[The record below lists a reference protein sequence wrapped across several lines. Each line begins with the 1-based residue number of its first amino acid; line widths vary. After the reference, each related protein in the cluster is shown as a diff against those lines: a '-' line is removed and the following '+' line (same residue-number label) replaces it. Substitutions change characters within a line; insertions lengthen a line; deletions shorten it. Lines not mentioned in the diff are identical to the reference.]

1 MAWSAPD
8 SGRPLEAARRRAVPD
23 EWLLATEPGLSPG
36 SPHMRRRHGMAGG
49 RSVCDPTTF
58 RLAVGPPSCAVATG
72 RNFGEACR
80 IATESHRFV
89 LRLPLDLHGRLTE
102 VATRYRRSLNAEI
115 VARLEHSVGGIPQD
129 DVESKLEPKLFPF
142 LETTFRGELSDDEN
156 TLIRLFRR
164 LSARQRAAL
173 VILLT

>member
-1 MAWSAPD
+1 M
-8 SGRPLEAARRRAVPD
+8 
-23 EWLLATEPGLSPG
+23 
-36 SPHMRRRHGMAGG
+36 
-49 RSVCDPTTF
+49 
-58 RLAVGPPSCAVATG
+58 
-72 RNFGEACR
+72 
-80 IATESHRFV
+80 
-89 LRLPLDLHGRLTE
+89 PLDLHGRLTE

-115 VARLEHSVGGIPQD
+115 VARLEHSVGGMPQD

-173 VILLT
+173 VTLLT